1 MPDEHDGA
9 GRQVVTDPARIR
21 ALAHPL
27 RLRLLQVLDDEGEA
41 TATRCAQVT
50 GESVASCAF
59 HLGMLGK
66 YGFAERAPARGREKP
81 WRAASR
87 GRETRFDAGDAGGL
101 RASGELAALVLDEQV
116 TRLRAWLGAAM
127 ADDPS
132 WVLASTIST
141 SSFWATQA
149 ELLELREKI
158 ADLTEPYQDR
168 WGDRAKRPEGSRPAR
183 LFAVVNAEPATGVG
197 GSVSEEGQE

>member
-1 MPDEHDGA
+1 MPEHPDA
-9 GRQVVTDPARIR
+9 VAARQVVTDPARIR

-41 TATRCAQVT
+41 TATRCAGIT

-81 WRAASR
+81 WRAVSR

-101 RASGELAALVLDEQV
+101 RASGELAALVLEEQAA
-116 TRLRAWLGAAM
+116 RLRAWLADAV

-149 ELLELREKI
+149 ELLELRDKVAE
-158 ADLTEPYQDR
+158 LTEPYQAR
-168 WGDRAKRPEGSRPAR
+168 WRDPQQRPEASRPAR
-183 LFAVVNAEPATGVG
+183 LFAVVNAEPATG
-197 GSVSEEGQE
+197 GSASEEGQE